1 MSNVVL
7 VYGGQR
13 YTLATSDIVSVHF
26 RITERLNH
34 SAHYRDRIDRR
45 PFGQEQ
51 GSLQDFPGGPLLEQ
65 FDPFEVFELADGG
78 EVWVACYDGVDLAL
92 ESASLRLDRLLFD
105 DHADLCC
112 PLPQA

>member
-1 MSNVVL
+1 MSKVVF

-13 YTLATSDIVSVHF
+13 YTLATSDIVSVYF

-34 SAHYRDRIDRR
+34 SSHYRHRLSRR
-45 PFGQEQ
+45 LFGQAQ
-51 GSLQDFPGGPLLEQ
+51 GSLQDFPGGSMLEQ

-92 ESASLRLDRLLFD
+92 ETEQSTKDLFESYRD
-105 DHADLCC
+105 
-112 PLPQA
+112 QR